1 MSHELQRVLDAVS
14 DEETFLRFLEALAA
28 DRADEVEKEKLNPSS
43 PYCQGANGWENGSIE
58 HFLESAAAWG
68 RDSITGSQFYD
79 KPDNPWK
86 RCADIIYM
94 GKLYE

>member
-1 MSHELQRVLDAVS
+1 MSNEPERALDAVC
-14 DEETFLRFLEALAA
+14 DEASFLYFLEALAA
-28 DRADEVEKEKLNPSS
+28 DRADEVEKEKLVPS
-43 PYCQGANGWENGSIE
+43 PPCVPGANGWENGSIE
-58 HFLESAAAWG
+58 AFLEAASVWG
-68 RDSITGSQFYD
+68 RASTDGLQFYE